1 MIGFKYNKL
10 ISWSNSFNKN
20 LAVTEKT
27 SLLDGGFSFSMKQFT
42 HRNKKIG
49 YISALSYSNNYQ
61 YYSEVEQN
69 YWRKP
74 IETNKLNLE
83 PAKLIEGKLGIQT
96 QISVQCLISLKKK
109 IFKVKIAC
117 YFLKIQKKQVFSLEK
132 ISTLT

>member
-1 MIGFKYNKL
+1 M
-10 ISWSNSFNKN
+10 
-20 LAVTEKT
+20 TEKT
-27 SLLDGGFSFSMKQFT
+27 SLLDGGFSFSSGNQFT

-83 PAKLIEGKLGIQT
+83 PAKLIEGKLGIQNANL
-96 QISVQCLISLKKK
+96 SAMLGLGLKTN
-109 IFKVKIAC
+109 F
-117 YFLKIQKKQVFSLEK
+117 Q
-132 ISTLT
+132 STK